1 MTDYFPISDYN
12 GLKYMLWLHLDYLEL
27 IILRLQF
34 SQHSISPREDV
45 KIIILWGFDQKNY
58 IFVVWVLVQAK

>member
-1 MTDYFPISDYN
+1 
-12 GLKYMLWLHLDYLEL
+12 MLSLHLDYLEL
-27 IILRLQF
+27 IILRLKF

-58 IFVVWVLVQAK
+58 IFVVWVLVQVK